1 MGSGVQQRRTE
12 TRISWRTLMIAS
24 VASVAAAFVVSSLWA
39 PGTLI
44 GAAVTPVI
52 VALVSELVRKPIE
65 AVPAPSAALAPLLS
79 RSGDG
84 PAPAGQE
91 GEDEVRAAPIDPP
104 EGEPEPAADTA
115 AAAIDPGSEPADRA
129 AATGE
134 PAPHRHRSAHRRH
147 DAAGEPV
154 VREYARSDYRTWD
167 RRRIKLA
174 LVTGALAFAIAVAF
188 FVVADLTTGSAVTGR
203 GGGSSLFSPR
213 KSSDGGSR
221 PATTTTTPGTTTTQ
235 QQTTPTAPPA
245 ERTTEQPPATTE
257 TQPPDTGTTEQ
268 PPAQRTAPT
277 PAAPPAD
284 EAVPQ
289 QQTTP

>member
-1 MGSGVQQRRTE
+1 MGDGQQRAE
-12 TRISWRTLMIAS
+12 TRISWRTLLIAS

-65 AVPAPSAALAPLLS
+65 AVPSPSAALAPL
-79 RSGDG
+79 RPGVG
-84 PAPAGQE
+84 GEPAPAAQE
-91 GEDEVRAAPIDPP
+91 EDDAVRAAPIESP
-104 EGEPEPAADTA
+104 EEAV
-115 AAAIDPGSEPADRA
+115 
-129 AATGE
+129 E
-134 PAPHRHRSAHRRH
+134 PAPEREPGAHRHRGAHRRH
-147 DAAGEPV
+147 GADGEPV

-213 KSSDGGSR
+213 NSGDDDGR
-221 PATTTTTPGTTTTQ
+221 PASTPTTPSETTTQQQPTTTTTP
-235 QQTTPTAPPA
+235 PA
-245 ERTTEQPPATTE
+245 QRTTEQPPATTPATPE
-257 TQPPDTGTTEQ
+257 PEPEQEPAPSTGEQQPAPQ
-268 PPAQRTAPT
+268 SAPA
-277 PAAPPAD
+277 PATPPAD
-284 EAVPQ
+284 EAAPQ
-289 QQTTP
+289 QQTAP